1 MCRDIMAGN
10 MFLADFLKRSNE
22 RNLILGPDKD
32 GDDMKEVPKDRK
44 GKVVKKEKE
53 EKPLENP
60 VHTAIR
66 DERWNRE
73 KIIEYLKT
81 LL

>member
-1 MCRDIMAGN
+1 
-10 MFLADFLKRSNE
+10 MFLMDFLKRSNE
-22 RNLILGPDKD
+22 RNVVLGPDKD
-32 GDDMKEVPKDRK
+32 GEDMSEVPKNRK
-44 GKVVKKEKE
+44 GKIVKKEEK
-53 EKPLENP
+53 EKPCENP

-66 DERWNRE
+66 DDRWNRE